1 MASVVG
7 SSVKK
12 NGHIGIFKNMIMSTF
27 MTKNWWWREYFSHN
41 RGEK

>member
-1 MASVVG
+1 MAPVVG
-7 SSVKK
+7 SSTQKK
-12 NGHIGIFKNMIMSTF
+12 WPYWYFKNSDMSTF